1 MVSRGFRNT
10 WLIFKHEYLKRVR
23 TRSFLITTAMMPF
36 FMAVIVGLP
45 ALAGRTARA
54 EVQHVVLVC
63 ENPKLAVPVQESIY
77 RATKGTYQVT
87 IDSAA
92 SNAERARLL
101 GELNANHIDGYIW
114 MDSAS
119 IASGDVTYARRNV
132 GDLMGQQTVRA
143 AISSALSHQRLAEKG
158 VSTADSDRMLK
169 GIDLDAV
176 MVGGGKERR
185 DRSLAALL
193 TVFLIVLVLFVTL
206 LSYGVMVMRSV
217 MEEKTSRVM
226 EILLCSATAEELMGG
241 KILGVGAVGLTQV
254 VAWAAMGFLLASP
267 QVPGGVS
274 LHIPSSFIA
283 YFLLFYLL
291 GYVLYSAMFAAVG
304 AAFNSTDEAQQWTFV
319 IISPL
324 IVAATLMTPVA
335 VSPNSGMAVVASM
348 IPFCAPVLMYLRIV
362 AERPPAWQIL
372 LCVLLLII
380 TTIGAL
386 RVAARVYRVRIL
398 MYGKRPTLRELL
410 RWLRYA

>member
-10 WLIFKHEYLKRVR
+10 WIIFKHEYLKRVR
-23 TRSFLITTAMMPF
+23 TRSFLITTSMMPF

-54 EVQHVVLVC
+54 QIQHVVLVC
-63 ENPKLAVPVQESIY
+63 ADPKLAGPIQESIS
-77 RATKGTYQVT
+77 RATKGTYQVK
-87 IDSAA
+87 IVGDASAA
-92 SNAERARLL
+92 QRERLL
-101 GELNANHIDGYIW
+101 GDLNANRIDGYIW
-114 MDSAS
+114 MDSDAL
-119 IASGDVTYARRNV
+119 ASGDVTYARRNV

-143 AISSALSHQRLAEKG
+143 AISEALSHQRLAEKG
-158 VSTADSDRMLK
+158 VSLADSDRMLK

-176 MVGGGKERR
+176 MVGGGKERQ

-217 MEEKTSRVM
+217 MEEKASRVM

-254 VAWAAMGFLLASP
+254 IAWAAMGFLIASP
-267 QVPGGVS
+267 KVPGGAS

-386 RVAARVYRVRIL
+386 RVGARVYRVGIL
-398 MYGKRPTLRELL
+398 MYGKRPTLREMLK
-410 RWLRYA
+410 WLRYA